1 MIAPR
6 ALRFVLSSLAAISVG
21 VGLLASVAPRA
32 FYDEVPGV
40 DGLPP
45 YNQHLLTDV
54 GGLYLG
60 FAVLFVWA
68 AASLSRQLVLASC
81 AAWGLIQ
88 LLHFIYHAT
97 HLNGFGV
104 AEASV
109 QTAGLG
115 ATLALP
121 IAAALLVLRARPDP
135 RLCR

>member
-1 MIAPR
+1 MTAPR

-32 FYDEVPGV
+32 FYDDVPGV

-68 AASLSRQLVLASC
+68 AASLSRQFVLASC

-88 LLHFIYHAT
+88 LLHFT
-97 HLNGFGV
+97 TST
-104 AEASV
+104 AS
-109 QTAGLG
+109 ASRK
-115 ATLALP
+115 
-121 IAAALLVLRARPDP
+121 RASRQ
-135 RLCR
+135 RGSERR

>member
-1 MIAPR
+1 MTAPR

-60 FAVLFVWA
+60 FAVLFVWLRRRSPDSSCSRA
-68 AASLSRQLVLASC
+68 APP
-81 AAWGLIQ
+81 
-88 LLHFIYHAT
+88 
-97 HLNGFGV
+97 GV
-104 AEASV
+104 
-109 QTAGLG
+109 
-115 ATLALP
+115 
-121 IAAALLVLRARPDP
+121 
-135 RLCR
+135 